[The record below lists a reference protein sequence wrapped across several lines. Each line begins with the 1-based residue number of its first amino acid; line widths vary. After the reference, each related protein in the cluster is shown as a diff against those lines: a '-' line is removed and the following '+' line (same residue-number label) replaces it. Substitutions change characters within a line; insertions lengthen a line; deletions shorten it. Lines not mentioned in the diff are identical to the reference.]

1 MEEKDGGPA
10 RNPRGFTFSAFIEW
24 IFERVID
31 IREGLEAGSIG
42 EKQTGIAP

>member
-1 MEEKDGGPA
+1 MGNTTGS
-10 RNPRGFTFSAFIEW
+10 GFPEDFRF
-24 IFERVID
+24 RLHLID